1 MESTPLTARV
11 LTACL
16 NSHSWDQAAV
26 AKLSGVNR
34 AVVSFH
40 VTGSRPIRD
49 DHLSA
54 YCRCLDP
61 DEKTRLVSA
70 WLQDVL
76 RVEDAE
82 SILDPGTLTL
92 REEVRAWHPG
102 LTERQRQQLDFWS
115 AKLAKDD
122 ELDDVF
128 DIISRKAGWRPN

>member
-1 MESTPLTARV
+1 MQATKQTAKV
-11 LTACL
+11 LSGVIKLHEWTQSDL
-16 NSHSWDQAAV
+16 
-26 AKLSGVNR
+26 AKLSGI
-34 AVVSFH
+34 AIPTVSH
-40 VTGSRPIRD
+40 HITGQRVIRD

-61 DEKTRLVSA
+61 IEKEHLVSA

-76 RVEDAE
+76 DPDDVSDVLE
-82 SILDPGTLTL
+82 SGSMRL
-92 REEVRAWHPG
+92 REDVRTWGPG

-128 DIISRKAGWRPN
+128 DIISRKAGWTPN